1 MQATPVTWKQLIE
14 AGWDGGNPPLKVLC
28 GGEAF
33 PRELANQ
40 LSKRSISVW
49 NMYGP
54 TETTIWSATAE
65 VAAGEGPVPIGHPIA
80 NTQFYILDK
89 EQQLLPL
96 GIPGELYI
104 AGDGVARGYL
114 NQPQLTASKF
124 VPNPFNKQSGSTMYR
139 TGDVVTR
146 LADGELIF
154 QGRADDQIKL
164 RGFRIELGEIQS
176 VLASYPGI
184 KEAVVTLRKDPPNTE
199 RLVAYFILDGSTAPP
214 THSDL
219 RSFLLAKLPDYMV
232 PAAFVQLQTFPL
244 TPNGKIDRRALPLP
258 DLSANSRTAQY
269 MAPRTTEEQT
279 LSKIWAEVLRLDQV
293 GVNDNLFELGAD
305 SLHVFQIAARANKA
319 GLAVTPR
326 QILQFR
332 TIASIVSQLSHS
344 ESSKPATSTI
354 TRVSRDKY
362 RVPRKDVPEV
372 ESKA

>member
-1 MQATPVTWKQLIE
+1 
-14 AGWDGGNPPLKVLC
+14 LKVLC

-65 VAAGEGPVPIGHPIA
+65 VAVGEGPVPIGHPIA

-89 EQQLLPL
+89 EQQLVPA

-104 AGDGVARGYL
+104 AGDGVGRGYL

-124 VPNPFNKQSGSTMYR
+124 VPNPFNKQPGSTMYR

-176 VLASYPGI
+176 VLAAYPGI
-184 KEAVVTLRKDPPNTE
+184 KEAVVVLRKDPPNTE
-199 RLVAYFILDGSTAPP
+199 RLVAYFILDGSTPSPA
-214 THSDL
+214 HSDL

-232 PAAFVQLQTFPL
+232 PAVFVTLQSFPL

-258 DLSANSRTAQY
+258 DLSASSRSAHY
-269 MAPRTTEEQT
+269 MAPRSPEEQT
-279 LSKIWAEVLRLDQV
+279 LSRIWAEVLRLDQV

-319 GLAVTPR
+319 GLIVTPR

-332 TIASIVSQLSHS
+332 TIASIVSQLSAS

-354 TRVSRDKY
+354 TPVSRDKY
-362 RVPRKDVPEV
+362 RLPRKDTPEV